1 MAPVHTFPRPKTLP
15 ETRHVG
21 ERWSPEHS
29 CCDEGARYV
38 YRDGAHEP
46 TLFWNGPTKAGVNGF
61 WFKPVEVGLHVQGAA
76 AFLLYKIQDVCEWS
90 DVAFNVHL
98 VPEAKWALPQEAAG
112 DRARLRLTLVDAG
125 DGIVRAKRIV
135 SLDKVIT

>member
-1 MAPVHTFPRPKTLP
+1 MAPVHTFSRPKTLP

-21 ERWSPEHS
+21 VRWSPEHS
-29 CCDEGARYV
+29 CYDEGARYV
-38 YRDGAHEP
+38 CRDGAHEL
-46 TLFWNGPTKAGVNGF
+46 TFGLTGAGVNGF
-61 WFKPVEVGLHVQGAA
+61 WFKPGEVRLHVQGAA

-98 VPEAKWALPQEAAG
+98 VPEAERALPQEAVS